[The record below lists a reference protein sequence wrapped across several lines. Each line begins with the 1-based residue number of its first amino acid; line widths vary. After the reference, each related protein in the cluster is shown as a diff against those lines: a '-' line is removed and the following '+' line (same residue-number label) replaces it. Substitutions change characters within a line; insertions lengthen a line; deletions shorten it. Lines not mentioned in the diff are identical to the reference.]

1 MNALIVLLLAGVAG
15 GIAYATNKGRAA
27 FHKGQTR
34 TISFKD
40 GSKPEHLSRLRLL
53 FNNVVDRGNGV
64 YEVTSDFEG
73 SVVLPE
79 GATVAGVGACG
90 QRRLRGLGNTP
101 IQGSGATA
109 PPQVVLYAIF
119 HKGRHVGFAFGPGAA
134 SGILKVLTGSTAQ
147 KSSQK
152 MPSTWASAWRPVWG
166 NDAHTTIWG
175 RFLAPYDEALLT
187 YLRWGGYL
195 AATPK
200 PLGRGT
206 DLLALRDV
214 Y

>member
-34 TISFKD
+34 TVSFKD

-53 FNNVVDRGNGV
+53 FNNVVDRGNGI

-73 SVVLPE
+73 SIVLPE
-79 GATVAGVGACG
+79 GATVSGVGA
-90 QRRLRGLGNTP
+90 L
-101 IQGSGATA
+101 
-109 PPQVVLYAIF
+109 PQIVLYAIF

-187 YLRWGGYL
+187 YLRWGGYP